1 MKLMQHPQ
9 HGWHYA
15 TPNEEASMRAHGW
28 VDAVQTVAAPQD
40 DGSVPSLSSVDPV
53 GAAPA
58 ANVQPIKRGP
68 GRPRKAA

>member
-15 TPNEEASMRAHGW
+15 SALEEISMRANGW
-28 VDAVQTVAAPQD
+28 VDAVPMVAAPQVEAT
-40 DGSVPSLSSVDPV
+40 VPHSLSSPEPV
-53 GAAPA
+53 GAAPI
-58 ANVQPIKRGP
+58 PIKRGP